1 MMMNDDERAIEL
13 ECQRAVITAEWTM
26 AERKKRQKN
35 EEFVYPN
42 QKEAALKCVEAF
54 QSGITQVCL
63 VAQPGTGKTGASLE
77 IMHLLTTHNND
88 DDCILKENLWILSGM
103 NDKEWAKQYFKNMI
117 KSFRDHIHHRGN
129 LMKNKNEISQIQG
142 GLLITDEC
150 HIASGKQMTVSKML
164 REAGLT
170 DMDTIVAR
178 KMKMLDISATPE
190 AVSFDLHSP
199 GWRDKSRIIKLEPG
213 PIYKGFQHM
222 IDEDRIL
229 DAPEIL
235 TMEIAL
241 QILSMFQTRYE
252 RTTKKYFPFRIRGV
266 AAKGFVHAAI
276 TRLGWTFIEHD
287 STSTGDDKNGP
298 KYYDASGE
306 EISKV
311 DHMMLTAPEQHTI
324 IFVKEFWR
332 ASKRL
337 VRKHVGGSFVSKP
350 KTQNTTAASQ
360 DLVARFCDNYNY
372 DGDQIDPNYRPIHYT
387 DKDAIEEYLNWFN
400 HDCNYEV
407 ADYTSNRIKSSNG
420 MVHAKP
426 SKVHTSN
433 MRNLNSGGPVKK
445 QYNSLRAPIVIPL
458 PSEQKQH
465 IVEFLEGRTH
475 NKNEKNEM
483 IRSLVHDYFQHSTD
497 AVQKEFMDIILTTEF
512 FQCST
517 PGTEKSYE
525 KNILK
530 TVEAFQKNKT
540 LKVKDK
546 TTESGNNRNWQCF
559 VDNKEYRLCFLWEV
573 KIMNVPVVVSLTEE
587 QIEQIMTTV
596 ESKGLLCQVVE
607 EQLPNSVCIPVINE
621 HNALC
626 KYNPENA
633 ADKIQI
639 TNIIQAHQTNT
650 PFEINTS
657 EEQTWVWFVDV
668 PSKKLYIVW
677 R

>member
-1 MMMNDDERAIEL
+1 MNDDRAIEL
-13 ECQRAVITAEWTM
+13 ECQRAVITAEWNM

-54 QSGITQVCL
+54 QNGVTQVCM

-77 IMHLLTTHNND
+77 IMHLLTTHIND

-170 DMDTIVAR
+170 DYDTIVAR

-190 AVSFDLHSP
+190 AVSFDLRSP
-199 GWRDKSRIIKLEPG
+199 EWREKSRIIKLEPG

-222 IDEDRIL
+222 LDENRIL

-235 TMEIAL
+235 TTEIAL

-252 RTTKKYFPFRIRGV
+252 GTTKKYFPFRIRGV
-266 AAKGFVHAAI
+266 NAKGFVHSAI
-276 TRLGWTFIEHD
+276 TRLGWSFIEHD
-287 STSTGDDKNGP
+287 SSTSDDKNGP

-306 EISKV
+306 EISKI

-372 DGDQIDPNYRPIHYT
+372 EGDQIDPRYRPIHYT
-387 DKDAIEEYLNWFN
+387 DKKAIEEYLNWFN
-400 HDCNYEV
+400 NDCNYET

-426 SKVHTSN
+426 SKVHASN
-433 MRNLNSGGPVKK
+433 MQNLNSDLSVLEEPEPETVDIKKYRIYSNEETVKSVCKILGYSYRATPDCKVEGPTKDFKLTSLNTKK
-445 QYNSLRAPIVIPL
+445 CIASLESAIKKVPTAYGTNNGVVTYRTYYPCYVDPSNKDTLRYVVIIRPNDIET
-458 PSEQKQH
+458 PK
-465 IVEFLEGRTH
+465 IVEIDTKFPSIPYAT
-475 NKNEKNEM
+475 
-483 IRSLVHDYFQHSTD
+483 S
-497 AVQKEFMDIILTTEF
+497 A
-512 FQCST
+512 
-517 PGTEKSYE
+517 
-525 KNILK
+525 
-530 TVEAFQKNKT
+530 
-540 LKVKDK
+540 
-546 TTESGNNRNWQCF
+546 
-559 VDNKEYRLCFLWEV
+559 EV
-573 KIMNVPVVVSLTEE
+573 
-587 QIEQIMTTV
+587 
-596 ESKGLLCQVVE
+596 
-607 EQLPNSVCIPVINE
+607 
-621 HNALC
+621 
-626 KYNPENA
+626 
-633 ADKIQI
+633 
-639 TNIIQAHQTNT
+639 
-650 PFEINTS
+650 
-657 EEQTWVWFVDV
+657 
-668 PSKKLYIVW
+668 
-677 R
+677 

>member
-1 MMMNDDERAIEL
+1 MHIVKPIHNIIMMNDDRAIEL

-42 QKEAALKCVEAF
+42 QKEAALKCVQAF
-54 QSGITQVCL
+54 QSGVTHVGL

-77 IMHLLTTHNND
+77 IMHLLTTHIND

-199 GWRDKSRIIKLEPG
+199 EWRDKSRIIKLEPG

-222 IDEDRIL
+222 LDENRIL

-252 RTTKKYFPFRIRGV
+252 GTTKKYFPFRIRGV
-266 AAKGFVHAAI
+266 AAKGFMHAAI

-311 DHMMLTAPEQHTI
+311 DHMMLTAPPQHTI

-387 DKDAIEEYLNWFN
+387 DKNAIEEYLNWFN

-426 SKVHTSN
+426 SKLHASN
-433 MRNLNSGGPVKK
+433 MQNLNSDLPDLTRDQTQEDLDKDSKEFETQEDAIKFGKTIGANLKKRATNNAPNELQTNQINPSRIELLHRMWGINAKSPVRMVPTSDGKWCI
-445 QYNSLRAPIVIPL
+445 YWRPSLIKNNGT
-458 PSEQKQH
+458 PSEQQ
-465 IVEFLEGRTH
+465 
-475 NKNEKNEM
+475 
-483 IRSLVHDYFQHSTD
+483 DQ
-497 AVQKEFMDIILTTEF
+497 
-512 FQCST
+512 
-517 PGTEKSYE
+517 
-525 KNILK
+525 
-530 TVEAFQKNKT
+530 
-540 LKVKDK
+540 
-546 TTESGNNRNWQCF
+546 
-559 VDNKEYRLCFLWEV
+559 
-573 KIMNVPVVVSLTEE
+573 E
-587 QIEQIMTTV
+587 QDQD
-596 ESKGLLCQVVE
+596 
-607 EQLPNSVCIPVINE
+607 
-621 HNALC
+621 HA
-626 KYNPENA
+626 
-633 ADKIQI
+633 
-639 TNIIQAHQTNT
+639 
-650 PFEINTS
+650 
-657 EEQTWVWFVDV
+657 
-668 PSKKLYIVW
+668 
-677 R
+677 

>member
-1 MMMNDDERAIEL
+1 MNDDRAIEL

-77 IMHLLTTHNND
+77 IMHLLTTHIND

-117 KSFRDHIHHRGN
+117 KSFREHIHHRGN

-222 IDEDRIL
+222 LDENRIL

-235 TMEIAL
+235 SMEIAL

-252 RTTKKYFPFRIRGV
+252 GTTKKYFPFRIRGI
-266 AAKGFVHAAI
+266 AAKGFIHGAI
-276 TRLGWTFIEHD
+276 TRLGWGFIEHD
-287 STSTGDDKNGP
+287 SSTSDDKNGP

-306 EISKV
+306 EITKV
-311 DHMMLTAPEQHTI
+311 DYMMLTAPERHTI

-372 DGDQIDPNYRPIHYT
+372 DGDQNDPNYRPIHYT
-387 DKDAIEEYLNWFN
+387 DKKAIEEYLNWFN
-400 HDCNYEV
+400 HDCNYEI

-420 MVHAKP
+420 MVTAKP
-426 SKVHTSN
+426 SKVHASN
-433 MRNLNSGGPVKK
+433 MQNLDSDNVDDDSEEETVVDIRKYRIYSNEETVK
-445 QYNSLRAPIVIPL
+445 
-458 PSEQKQH
+458 
-465 IVEFLEGRTH
+465 
-475 NKNEKNEM
+475 
-483 IRSLVHDYFQHSTD
+483 
-497 AVQKEFMDIILTTEF
+497 
-512 FQCST
+512 
-517 PGTEKSYE
+517 
-525 KNILK
+525 
-530 TVEAFQKNKT
+530 
-540 LKVKDK
+540 
-546 TTESGNNRNWQCF
+546 
-559 VDNKEYRLCFLWEV
+559 
-573 KIMNVPVVVSLTEE
+573 
-587 QIEQIMTTV
+587 
-596 ESKGLLCQVVE
+596 
-607 EQLPNSVCIPVINE
+607 SVCKILGYSYRATPDCKIEGPNKDFKLTSLNTKKGIASLESAIKKVPTAYGTNDGVITYRTYYPCYVDPSNKDTLRYVVIIRPTDIDSPKIVDIDARYPSIPYVT
-621 HNALC
+621 
-626 KYNPENA
+626 
-633 ADKIQI
+633 Q
-639 TNIIQAHQTNT
+639 
-650 PFEINTS
+650 
-657 EEQTWVWFVDV
+657 V
-668 PSKKLYIVW
+668 
-677 R
+677 

>member
-1 MMMNDDERAIEL
+1 
-13 ECQRAVITAEWTM
+13 M

-77 IMHLLTTHNND
+77 IMHLLTTHIND

-117 KSFRDHIHHRGN
+117 KSFREHIHHRGN

-170 DMDTIVAR
+170 DYETIVAR
-178 KMKMLDISATPE
+178 NMKMLDISATPE
-190 AVSFDLHSP
+190 AVSFDLHSAK
-199 GWRDKSRIIKLEPG
+199 WRDKSRIIKLEPG

-222 IDEDRIL
+222 LDENRIL

-235 TMEIAL
+235 SMEIAL
-241 QILSMFQTRYE
+241 QILSMFETRYE
-252 RTTKKYFPFRIRGV
+252 GTTKKYFPFRIRGT
-266 AAKGFVHAAI
+266 AAKGFIHGAI
-276 TRLGWTFIEHD
+276 TRLGWGFIEHD
-287 STSTGDDKNGP
+287 SSTSDDKNGP

-306 EISKV
+306 EITKV
-311 DHMMLTAPEQHTI
+311 DHMMLTAPERHTI

-387 DKDAIEEYLNWFN
+387 DKKAIEEYLNWFN
-400 HDCNYEV
+400 HDCNYEI

-420 MVHAKP
+420 MVTAKP
-426 SKVHTSN
+426 SKVHASN
-433 MRNLNSGGPVKK
+433 MQNLDSDNVDDNSEEETVVDIRKYRIYSNEETVK
-445 QYNSLRAPIVIPL
+445 
-458 PSEQKQH
+458 
-465 IVEFLEGRTH
+465 
-475 NKNEKNEM
+475 
-483 IRSLVHDYFQHSTD
+483 
-497 AVQKEFMDIILTTEF
+497 
-512 FQCST
+512 
-517 PGTEKSYE
+517 
-525 KNILK
+525 
-530 TVEAFQKNKT
+530 
-540 LKVKDK
+540 
-546 TTESGNNRNWQCF
+546 
-559 VDNKEYRLCFLWEV
+559 
-573 KIMNVPVVVSLTEE
+573 
-587 QIEQIMTTV
+587 
-596 ESKGLLCQVVE
+596 
-607 EQLPNSVCIPVINE
+607 SVCKILGYSYRATPDCKIEGPNKDFKLTSLNTKKGIASLESAIKKVPTAYGTNDGVITYRTYYPCYVDPSNKDTLRYVVIIRPTDMESPKIVDIDARYPSIPYVT
-621 HNALC
+621 
-626 KYNPENA
+626 
-633 ADKIQI
+633 Q
-639 TNIIQAHQTNT
+639 
-650 PFEINTS
+650 
-657 EEQTWVWFVDV
+657 V
-668 PSKKLYIVW
+668 
-677 R
+677 

>member
-1 MMMNDDERAIEL
+1 MHIIKPIIFIMMNDDRAIEL

-77 IMHLLTTHNND
+77 IMHLLTTHIND

-129 LMKNKNEISQIQG
+129 LMKNKNEISQIQE

-222 IDEDRIL
+222 LDENRIL

-252 RTTKKYFPFRIRGV
+252 GTTKKYFPFRIRGE

-287 STSTGDDKNGP
+287 SSTSDDKNGP

-306 EISKV
+306 EISKI
-311 DHMMLTAPEQHTI
+311 DHMMLTAPEQQHTI

-387 DKDAIEEYLNWFN
+387 DKNAIEEYLNWFN

-426 SKVHTSN
+426 SKVHSSN
-433 MRNLNSGGPVKK
+433 MQNL
-445 QYNSLRAPIVIPL
+445 
-458 PSEQKQH
+458 
-465 IVEFLEGRTH
+465 
-475 NKNEKNEM
+475 
-483 IRSLVHDYFQHSTD
+483 ST
-497 AVQKEFMDIILTTEF
+497 ELTTEVELLDEPVDIKKYRIY
-512 FQCST
+512 SN
-517 PGTEKSYE
+517 EE
-525 KNILK
+525 
-530 TVEAFQKNKT
+530 TVK
-540 LKVKDK
+540 
-546 TTESGNNRNWQCF
+546 
-559 VDNKEYRLCFLWEV
+559 
-573 KIMNVPVVVSLTEE
+573 
-587 QIEQIMTTV
+587 
-596 ESKGLLCQVVE
+596 
-607 EQLPNSVCIPVINE
+607 SVCKILGYSYRATPNCKVEGPNKDFKLTSLNTKKGIASLEYAIKKVPTAYGTNNGVITYRTYYP
-621 HNALC
+621 C
-626 KYNPENA
+626 Y
-633 ADKIQI
+633 
-639 TNIIQAHQTNT
+639 
-650 PFEINTS
+650 
-657 EEQTWVWFVDV
+657 VDT
-668 PSKKLYIVW
+668 SKKDTLRYVVIIRSTDIDSPKIVEIDS
-677 R
+677 RFPSIPYV